1 MKLHVKFKCSKY
13 KFVSFLLLA
22 NNFSDDWGDDW
33 KSKKKEKN
41 KDKDNKKSKKVLSLN
56 QFIKFHYFLT
66 FAQ

>member
-1 MKLHVKFKCSKY
+1 MLI
-13 KFVSFLLLA
+13 A